1 MIKMPM
7 YVFAVP
13 TAPTAL
19 SPTVESMIVSTIP
32 ASIMNN
38 VSSAIGIYNFINGF
52 INFPSFYPPAATHS
66 QCIQTG
72 NVKKRKVLPV
82 LHPHRAAAVY
92 TPTDALDR
100 SDVLFRHTCIVLLS
114 MI

>member
-1 MIKMPM
+1 MGPDDTTWNMMIKMPM

-32 ASIMNN
+32 ACIMNN

-52 INFPSFYPPAATHS
+52 INFPSSYPPAATHS
-66 QCIQTG
+66 QCTQTG

-82 LHPHRAAAVY
+82 RHLHRTAAVY
-92 TPTDALDR
+92 TPTDALL
-100 SDVLFRHTCIVLLS
+100 LFTPFQ
-114 MI
+114 